1 MLTPF
6 TISSLIGMI
15 VVPANQRV
23 VFSTGFY
30 FLCSMFFH
38 VVISLIFPQF
48 LLTNTAK
55 RWAKFYTEG
64 AWLGALDRHEG
75 KNSQRLDQL
84 MREL

>member
-1 MLTPF
+1 
-6 TISSLIGMI
+6 MI

-38 VVISLIFPQF
+38 IAVSFIFPQF

-55 RWAKFYTEG
+55 GMAKQFTQG

-75 KNSQRLDQL
+75 KNSERLDSL
-84 MREL
+84 FREL